1 MKTILAHAR
10 ILNDGDKPVVGV
22 AFSLETFVLKSNR
35 WIRLGNAK
43 TVDKGQ
49 WSVTVNRNAPREMHA
64 PMLRLVEA
72 GAPSPR
78 VLAQHCY
85 LKYDAT
91 RQLVTADFGVVV
103 RLDKESYKLTP
114 ATPQFNRS
122 KYFIAAHADQPQE
135 VMLRMAARMNFA
147 NAGRLGAVRP
157 ANADNLAAT
166 IKEAEFKTALDAK
179 ERLLS
184 TKTIELN
191 QAKVQI
197 NEISKSLQQRVKE
210 IERLRKQ
217 QEKLQQSTG
226 AGKATKLST
235 IATNIGTEIDAANKT
250 LKRQNLPYQFGKI
263 DLNIKGA
270 VAEDGQSITLAR
282 LSDTATAKIF
292 SNVNLE
298 LLPVLPPVNL
308 KDAVTVPDIKG
319 LTETV
324 VRRLLNSVGLKLE
337 VVSKSMGQ
345 GSKIPVG
352 QSIQQ
357 SPKAGAATARNDTV
371 LVVFAAP

>member
-1 MKTILAHAR
+1 MRTITAHAR
-10 ILNDGDKPVVGV
+10 ILSDDDQPVVGV
-22 AFSLETFVLKSNR
+22 VLNLEAFVLKSNR
-35 WIRLGNAK
+35 WIRVGRAK
-43 TVDKGQ
+43 TIDKGQ
-49 WSVTVNRNAPREMHA
+49 WSLTVNRNAPREMHA

-72 GAPSPR
+72 GTPAPR

-103 RLDKESYKLTP
+103 RLAKEAYKLTP
-114 ATPQFNRS
+114 ATPQFNRN

-135 VMLRMAARMNFA
+135 VMMRMAARMNIFP
-147 NAGRLGAVRP
+147 GGGTGAVRLP
-157 ANADNLAAT
+157 NADNQAT
-166 IKEAEFKTALDAK
+166 LKEVELKAMLGEK
-179 ERLLS
+179 EQLLS
-184 TKTIELN
+184 SQTLELK
-191 QAKVQI
+191 QARTQI
-197 NEISKSLQQRVKE
+197 NNISNNLQQRIKE

-217 QEKLQQSTG
+217 QEKLQQRNE
-226 AGKATKLST
+226 GKATPLST
-235 IATNIGTEIDAANKT
+235 IATNIGTEIDSANKT
-250 LKRQNLPYQFGKI
+250 LKNRNLPYQFGKI
-263 DLNIKGA
+263 DFNIKGA

-282 LSDTATAKIF
+282 PSDSATAKIF

-308 KDAVTVPDIKG
+308 ADAVTVPDIVG
-319 LTETV
+319 LTESV
-324 VRRLLNSVGLKLE
+324 VRRLLNSIGLKLE

-345 GSKIPVG
+345 KSKVPVG

-357 SPKAGAATARNDTV
+357 SPKSGATAARNDTV